1 MDSNRVTV
9 GGDALWYIRLMQSD
23 SLLVPEAIVR
33 PRSFAGLMTLYESN
47 YLQLARLI
55 PPLETIT
62 GAARSR
68 VAGDLPLYLEVLERS
83 RYTCTMRLSYL
94 FAEDGAASG
103 RPEPESL
110 SAARAAGAWL
120 ADPDL
125 HLRVYFDG
133 RLAEVMS
140 LATHHRHAVLR
151 DIAASH
157 RAELDARWHRNTML
171 NKWLEYCIETGHL
184 FL

>member
-1 MDSNRVTV
+1 
-9 GGDALWYIRLMQSD
+9 MQSD

-47 YLQLARLI
+47 YLQLTRLI
-55 PPLETIT
+55 PPLETLS
-62 GAARSR
+62 GAHCSR
-68 VAGDLPLYLEVLERS
+68 VAGDLPLYLEVLDRS
-83 RYTCTMRLSYL
+83 RYTCSMRLSYL
-94 FAEDGAASG
+94 FAKEDAERGHAAPASLSEAQASG
-103 RPEPESL
+103 R
-110 SAARAAGAWL
+110 WL

-125 HLRVYFDG
+125 RLRVYFDG

-140 LATHHRHAVLR
+140 LVSNHRHAVLR
-151 DIAASH
+151 DIAESH